1 MSRSVLL
8 LVYFFYGLAFFT
20 MGTIVALEGGRGSD
34 RRLRHALRPLA
45 VFGIVHGLHE
55 WLEVF
60 ILLQALPFYNGGELA
75 WNGLRLALQAFS
87 YLSLT
92 AFGSSLLSP
101 TERIRRLS
109 LLLPLGQ
116 VAIWGFGLMMMRSH
130 YPIEAGLWDVA
141 HVWTR
146 YVLGI
151 PASLFACAGLIAQQ
165 RAFRLA
171 GMDQFGRDSLWAAI
185 AFAWY
190 GLVGQLFTNA
200 SALPPSNFINEN
212 LFFEWSGFPIQ
223 VLRALAAGA
232 ASAFVVRF
240 LRAFEVENQRKIAD
254 LQDLRLRAAEER
266 EALRGDLLRRV
277 VAAQESERQR
287 VARELHDETGQA
299 LTAIGL
305 GLRGISGTVQ
315 ANPTQSIQSLQQL
328 EGLVSRSL
336 VELQRLIADLRPSH
350 IDDLGLSAALRW
362 YAGEFNKRTSLQ
374 VSVQTLG
381 DEQEL
386 HPPVKIALFRV
397 VQEALNNVAKHAS
410 ATQAFISLI
419 YQANLVS
426 VTVRDNGR
434 GFDPVR
440 VEQNQR
446 SSWGLLGMRER
457 TMLLGG
463 DFVLKSAPG
472 QGTEIQVRI
481 PYQSEVQY
489 VNGGEDEDPI
499 AVGG

>member
-1 MSRSVLL
+1 MSRPILL
-8 LVYFFYGLAFFT
+8 LVYFFYGLAFFS
-20 MGTIVALEGGRGSD
+20 MGTIVALERGRGSD

-55 WLEVF
+55 WIEVF
-60 ILLQALPFYNGGELA
+60 ILLQALPFYDGGELA
-75 WNGLRLALQAFS
+75 WSALRLALQAFS
-87 YLSLT
+87 FLSLT
-92 AFGSSLLSP
+92 AFGSSLLSA
-101 TERIRRLS
+101 TERTRRLS

-116 VAIWGFGLMMMRSH
+116 VAIWGFGLLIMRGR
-130 YPIEAGLWDVA
+130 YPFMTELWDVA
-141 HVWTR
+141 SVWTR

-165 RAFRLA
+165 RAFRLT
-171 GMDQFGRDSLWAAI
+171 GMYQFGRDSLWAAI

-190 GLVGQLFTNA
+190 GLVGQLFTNT
-200 SALPPSNFINEN
+200 SVLPPSNVINQQ
-212 LFFEWSGFPIQ
+212 LFLEIFGFPIQ
-223 VLRALAAGA
+223 IVRALAAGA

-240 LRAFEVENQRKIAD
+240 LRAFEVENQRKIAE
-254 LQDLRLRAAEER
+254 LQELRLQAAVER

-305 GLRGISGTVQ
+305 GLRGVTGTVLN
-315 ANPTQSIQSLQQL
+315 NPNRAVQTLQHL
-328 EGLVSRSL
+328 EGLVSHSL

-350 IDDLGLSAALRW
+350 LDDLGISAALRW
-362 YAGEFNKRTSLQ
+362 YAGEINKRLNLQ

-381 DEQEL
+381 DEITL
-386 HPPVKIALFRV
+386 RPPVKITLFRV

-410 ATQAFISLI
+410 ATQTSVTLVFE
-419 YQANLVS
+419 NNEVS

-434 GFDPVR
+434 GFNADL
-440 VEQNQR
+440 VEKEQR

-457 TMLLGG
+457 TTLLGG
-463 DFVLKSAPG
+463 DFKISTAPG
-472 QGTEIQVRI
+472 KGTEIKVKI
-481 PYQSEVQY
+481 PYQIDENTDEVGLNENSI
-489 VNGGEDEDPI
+489 VIGG
-499 AVGG
+499 

>member
-8 LVYFFYGLAFFT
+8 LVYFLYGLAFFT
-20 MGTIVALEGGRGSD
+20 MGVIVAMEGGRGSD

-45 VFGIVHGLHE
+45 VFGIVHGMHE

-60 ILLQALPFYNGGELA
+60 ILLRAVPFLDGGELA
-75 WNGLRLALQAFS
+75 WSGLRLAFQAFS
-87 YLSLT
+87 FLSLT

-116 VAIWGFGLMMMRSH
+116 VAIWGFGLLIMRGRW
-130 YPIEAGLWDVA
+130 PVETDLWDVA
-141 HVWTR
+141 YVWTR

-190 GLVGQLFTNA
+190 GLIGQLFTNP
-200 SALPPSNFINEN
+200 SALVPSNVINQQ
-212 LFFEWSGFPIQ
+212 LFLEVFGFPIQ
-223 VLRALAAGA
+223 VLRAVAAGA
-232 ASAFVVRF
+232 ASAFVIRF
-240 LRAFEVENQRKIAD
+240 LRAFEVENQRKIAQ
-254 LQDLRLRAAEER
+254 LQELRLHAAEER

-277 VAAQESERQR
+277 VRAQESERQR

-305 GLRGISGTVQ
+305 GLRGVTGTVE
-315 ANPTQSIQSLQQL
+315 ANPTQAIQGLQQL
-328 EGLVSRSL
+328 EGLVSHSL

-362 YAGEFNKRTSLQ
+362 YAGDFTQRAEFQ

-381 DEQEL
+381 EEMIL
-386 HPPVKIALFRV
+386 RPHVKIALFRV
-397 VQEALNNVAKHAS
+397 VQEALNNVAKHAG
-410 ATQAFISLI
+410 ATRAWVSLV
-419 YQANLVS
+419 YDTNEVA

-434 GFDPVR
+434 GFDPIS

-457 TMLLGG
+457 TTLLGG
-463 DFVLKSAPG
+463 EFALTSALG

-481 PYQSEVQY
+481 PYEIEESL
-489 VNGGEDEDPI
+489 NGGQDENQI
-499 AVGG
+499 ASGR